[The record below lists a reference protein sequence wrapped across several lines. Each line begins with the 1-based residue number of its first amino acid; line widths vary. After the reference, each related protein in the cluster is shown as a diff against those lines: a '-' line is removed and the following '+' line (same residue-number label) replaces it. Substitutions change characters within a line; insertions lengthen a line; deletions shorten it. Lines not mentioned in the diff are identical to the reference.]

1 MINFLV
7 IGGSGVMGQAAIKAI
22 RTRFGSDANII
33 ANWYGK
39 EEPGFEIEG
48 ASKTIFG
55 DISDPNCIH
64 EISAVNT
71 EPFDYMFYAT
81 ALGEVG
87 IPISEAK
94 NDSIS
99 NSNRLSFDPIQI
111 LEEQLHIKT
120 IVAYSTFYVIRHQ
133 LATYGAMGYSKE
145 AIEKWTIRPGKSK
158 HACIRAGLFE
168 SQSSRGIKLLLRK
181 SAKNPENLKDPLLK
195 SYFIGKSSKDG
206 IKEFEEGIFEEE
218 KEAYGDCRTNA
229 EDLYQS
235 HLTLFETTNPVFI
248 NVCGKKIWLSKN
260 PQLLKDY
267 FKT

>member
-22 RTRFGSDANII
+22 RKKFGSDANII
-33 ANWYGK
+33 GNWYGK
-39 EEPGFEIEG
+39 ENPEFEIKG

-55 DISDPNCIH
+55 DISDPNCINK
-64 EISAVNT
+64 ISVENK

-94 NDSIS
+94 NDSIL
-99 NSNRLSFDPIQI
+99 NSNRLSFDPIPI
-111 LEEQLHIKT
+111 LEEQLNIKT

-145 AIEKWTIRPGKSK
+145 AIEKWTLESGKSN

-181 SAKNPENLKDPLLK
+181 SAKNPANLKDPLLK
-195 SYFIGKSSKDG
+195 SYFVGKSSKEG
-206 IKEFEEGIFEEE
+206 IKEFEEGIFREE

-235 HLTLFETTNPVFI
+235 HLTLFETDKPVFV
-248 NVCGKKIWLSKN
+248 NVCGKKIWLSDE

-267 FKT
+267 F